1 MSRKELQMTHKK
13 KVIIRNP
20 AYISNING
28 FNGDVWLKLFSFKDM
43 FCISIKYTLQNIFF
57 LNIYICSIKLYAQTV
72 NLSKTIFRQR
82 KIALNKISIRFQ
94 YISF

>member
-57 LNIYICSIKLYAQTV
+57 
-72 NLSKTIFRQR
+72 
-82 KIALNKISIRFQ
+82 
-94 YISF
+94 